1 MRICWF
7 NDNRLGLVKGGQV
20 FDVSKALE
28 KLPKPTYPAVKG
40 GDPLILNLA
49 QLRPAIEAAATGA
62 GTPISEVKF
71 LPPVA
76 APSKIIGTP
85 TNYADHIAEAD
96 RQRDV
101 FTMKRPSANIDD
113 QGLFLKANSCLIGAG
128 ETVKLRFPDRRTDH
142 EMELGVIIGK
152 PASNIKLEDA
162 LNYVAGYCIALDMV
176 VRGSQD
182 RSMRKSVDTYGV
194 AGPWMVTA
202 DEIADPQNLEFF
214 LAVNGE
220 VKQKSNTKNMIMDL
234 KRQIQFGSE
243 YYTLLPGDI
252 IMTGTCSG
260 VSQVKPG
267 DVMHCEIEKIGAMD
281 VRIGA
286 AE

>member
-1 MRICWF
+1 MRICWY
-7 NDNRLGLVKGGQV
+7 NDNRLGVVKGGTV
-20 FDVSKALE
+20 YDATRLLE
-28 KLPKPTYPAVKG
+28 KLPKPTYPYSRS
-40 GDPLILNLA
+40 GDPLLANLA
-49 QLRPAIEAAATGA
+49 KLRPELEAAATGA
-62 GTPISEVKF
+62 GIPVAQVKF
-71 LPPVA
+71 LSPVA
-76 APSKIIGTP
+76 APSKVIGTP
-85 TNYADHIAEAD
+85 TNYKDHIAEANQ
-96 RQRDV
+96 QRAV
-101 FTMKRPSANIDD
+101 FTGRYSGTIEE
-113 QGLFLKANSCLIGAG
+113 QGLFLKANSCLVGAG

-202 DEIADPQNLEFF
+202 DEIADPQNLEFS
-214 LAVNGE
+214 LAVNGD

>member
-20 FDVSKALE
+20 FDVSKVLE
-28 KLPKPTYPAVKG
+28 KLPKPTYPAAKG
-40 GDPLILNLA
+40 GDPLIANLA
-49 QLRPAIEAAATGA
+49 KLRGDIEAAATGA
-62 GTPISEVKF
+62 GIPIAQVKF
-71 LPPVA
+71 LSPVA
-76 APSKIIGTP
+76 SPSKVIGTP
-85 TNYADHIAEAD
+85 TNYKDHIAEAAQ
-96 RQRDV
+96 QREV
-101 FTMKRPSANIDD
+101 FTGRYSGTIEE

-128 ETVKLRFPDRRTDH
+128 ETVRLRFPQRRTDH

-182 RSMRKSVDTYGV
+182 RSMRKSIDTYGV

-202 DEIADPQNLEFF
+202 DEIADPQNLDFS

-220 VKQKSNTKNMIMDL
+220 VKQKSNTKQMIMDL

-252 IMTGTCSG
+252 IMSGTCSG

-267 DVMHCEIEKIGAMD
+267 DVMHCEIQTIGAMD
-281 VRIGA
+281 VRVGA
-286 AE
+286 DD

>member
-1 MRICWF
+1 MRICWY
-7 NDNRLGLVKGGQV
+7 NDNRLGLVKGDRV
-20 FDVSKALE
+20 YDVSKALE
-28 KLPKPTYPAVKG
+28 KLPKPTYPAAKG
-40 GDPLILNLA
+40 GDPLILHLA
-49 QLRPAIEAAATGA
+49 KLRPEIEAAASGS

-71 LPPVA
+71 LSPVA
-76 APSKIIGTP
+76 APSKVIGTP

-96 RQRDV
+96 KQRDV
-101 FTMKRPSANIDD
+101 FTMKRPSTNIDD

-128 ETVKLRFPDRRTDH
+128 EVVKLRFPQRRTDH

-202 DEIADPQNLEFF
+202 DEIADPQNLEFS

-220 VKQKSNTKNMIMDL
+220 IKQKSNTKNMIMDL

-267 DVMHCEIEKIGAMD
+267 DVMHCEIEKVGAMD

-286 AE
+286 AD

>member
-1 MRICWF
+1 MRICWY
-7 NDNRLGLVKGGQV
+7 NDNRLGLVKGDRV
-20 FDVSKALE
+20 FDVSKVLE
-28 KLPKPTYPAVKG
+28 KLPKPTYPAAKG
-40 GDPLILNLA
+40 GDPLIAHLA
-49 QLRPAIEAAATGA
+49 ALRGDLEAAATGPGVPVA
-62 GTPISEVKF
+62 SVKF

-85 TNYADHIAEAD
+85 TNYKDHIAEANL
-96 RQRDV
+96 QREV
-101 FTMKRPSANIDD
+101 FTGRYSGSIEE

-128 ETVKLRFPDRRTDH
+128 ETVRLRFPQRRTDH
-142 EMELGVIIGK
+142 EMELGVVIGK

-182 RSMRKSVDTYGV
+182 RSMRKSIDSYGV

-202 DEIADPQNLEFF
+202 DEIADPQNLDFS

-252 IMTGTCSG
+252 IMSGTCSG

-267 DVMHCEIEKIGAMD
+267 DVMHCEIETIGAMD
-281 VRIGA
+281 VRVGA
-286 AE
+286 AD

>member
-1 MRICWF
+1 MRICWY
-7 NDNRLGLVKGGQV
+7 NDNRLGLVKGDRV
-20 FDVSKALE
+20 YDVSKALE
-28 KLPKPTYPAVKG
+28 KLPKPTYPAARN
-40 GDPLILNLA
+40 GDPLIVHLA
-49 QLRPAIEAAATGA
+49 KLRPDIEAAATGS
-62 GTPISEVKF
+62 GTPISDVKF
-71 LPPVA
+71 LSPVA
-76 APSKIIGTP
+76 SPTKVIGTP

-96 RQRDV
+96 KQRDV

-128 ETVKLRFPDRRTDH
+128 EVVKLRFPQRRTDH

-152 PASNIKLEDA
+152 PASNIKLDDA

-202 DEIADPQNLEFF
+202 DEIADPQNLEFS

-220 VKQKSNTKNMIMDL
+220 IKQKSNTKNMIMDL

-281 VRIGA
+281 VRIGS

>member
-1 MRICWF
+1 MRICWY
-7 NDNRLGLVKGGQV
+7 NDNRLGLVKGDRV
-20 FDVSKALE
+20 YDVSKALE
-28 KLPKPTYPAVKG
+28 KLPKPTYPAARN
-40 GDPLILNLA
+40 GDPLIVHLGK
-49 QLRPAIEAAATGA
+49 LRPDIEAAASGS

-71 LPPVA
+71 LSPVA
-76 APSKIIGTP
+76 APTKVIGTP

-96 RQRDV
+96 KQRDV
-101 FTMKRPSANIDD
+101 FTMKRPSTNIDD

-128 ETVKLRFPDRRTDH
+128 EVVKLRFPQRRTDH
-142 EMELGVIIGK
+142 EMELGVVIGK

-202 DEIADPQNLEFF
+202 DEIADPQNLEFS

-220 VKQKSNTKNMIMDL
+220 IKQKSNTKNMIMDL

-281 VRIGA
+281 VRIGS

>member
-1 MRICWF
+1 MRICWY
-7 NDNRLGLVKGGQV
+7 NDNRLGLVKGDRV
-20 FDVSKALE
+20 YDASKALE
-28 KLPKPTYPAVKG
+28 KLPKPSYPAART
-40 GDPLILNLA
+40 GDPLLVHLA
-49 QLRPAIEAAATGA
+49 QMRPAIEAAATGS

-71 LPPVA
+71 LSPVA
-76 APSKIIGTP
+76 APSKVIGTP

-96 RQRDV
+96 KQRDV
-101 FTMKRPSANIDD
+101 FTMKRPSTNIDD

-128 ETVKLRFPDRRTDH
+128 EVVKLRFPQRRTDH

-202 DEIADPQNLEFF
+202 DEIADPQNLEFS

-220 VKQKSNTKNMIMDL
+220 IKQKSNTKNMIMDL

>member
-1 MRICWF
+1 MRICWY
-7 NDNRLGLVKGGQV
+7 NDNRLGLVKGDRV
-20 FDVSKALE
+20 YDASKALE
-28 KLPKPTYPAVKG
+28 KLPKPTYPAAKG
-40 GDPLILNLA
+40 GDPLIVHLA
-49 QLRPAIEAAATGA
+49 KLRPEIEAAASGA
-62 GTPISEVKF
+62 GTPIGELKF
-71 LPPVA
+71 LAPVA
-76 APSKIIGTP
+76 APSKVIGTP
-85 TNYADHIAEAD
+85 TNYQDHIAEAD

-128 ETVKLRFPDRRTDH
+128 ETVKLRFPQRRTDH
-142 EMELGVIIGK
+142 EMELGVVIGK

-162 LNYVAGYCIALDMV
+162 LSYVAGYCIALDMV

-194 AGPWMVTA
+194 AGPWLVTA
-202 DEIADPQNLEFF
+202 DEIADPQNLDFF

-252 IMTGTCSG
+252 IMTGTCAG

>member
-7 NDNRLGLVKGGQV
+7 NDNRLGLVKGGKV
-20 FDVSKALE
+20 FDVSKVLE
-28 KLPKPTYPAVKG
+28 KLPKPTYPAAKG
-40 GDPLILNLA
+40 GDPLIAHLA
-49 QLRPAIEAAATGA
+49 SLRGDIEAAATGA
-62 GTPISEVKF
+62 GLDVAAVKF
-71 LPPVA
+71 LSPVA

-85 TNYADHIAEAD
+85 TNYKDHIAEANQ
-96 RQRDV
+96 QRAV
-101 FTMKRPSANIDD
+101 FTNRYSGTIEE

-128 ETVKLRFPDRRTDH
+128 ETVKLRFPERRTDH
-142 EMELGVIIGK
+142 EMELGVVIGK

-202 DEIADPQNLEFF
+202 DEIADPQNLDFS

-234 KRQIQFGSE
+234 KRQIQFGAE

-252 IMTGTCSG
+252 IMSGTCSG

-267 DVMHCEIEKIGAMD
+267 DVMHCEIETIGAMD
-281 VRIGA
+281 VRVGA
-286 AE
+286 AD

>member
-1 MRICWF
+1 MRICWY
-7 NDNRLGLVKGGQV
+7 NDNRLGLVKGDRV
-20 FDVSKALE
+20 YDASKALE
-28 KLPKPTYPAVKG
+28 KLPKPTYPAAKS
-40 GDPLILNLA
+40 GDPLIVHLA
-49 QLRPAIEAAATGA
+49 KLRPEIEAAASGS

-71 LPPVA
+71 LSPIA
-76 APSKIIGTP
+76 APSKVIGTP

-96 RQRDV
+96 KQRDV
-101 FTMKRPSANIDD
+101 FTMKRPSTNIDD

-128 ETVKLRFPDRRTDH
+128 EVVKLRFPQRRTDH

-152 PASNIKLEDA
+152 PASNIKLDDA

-202 DEIADPQNLEFF
+202 DEIADPQNLEFS

-220 VKQKSNTKNMIMDL
+220 IKQKSNTKNMIMDL

>member
-1 MRICWF
+1 MRICWY
-7 NDNRLGLVKGGQV
+7 NDNRLGLVKGDRV
-20 FDVSKALE
+20 YDASKALE
-28 KLPKPTYPAVKG
+28 KLPKLTYPAAKG
-40 GDPLILNLA
+40 GDPVIVRLA
-49 QLRPAIEAAATGA
+49 QLKPDIEAAASGA
-62 GTPISEVKF
+62 GIPVSEVKF

-85 TNYADHIAEAD
+85 TNYMDHRAEAQQ
-96 RQRDV
+96 QREV
-101 FTMKRPSANIDD
+101 FGGRYTGGIED

-128 ETVKLRFPDRRTDH
+128 ETVKLRFPERRTDH
-142 EMELGVIIGK
+142 EMELGVVIGK

-176 VRGSQD
+176 VRGTQD

-202 DEIADPQNLEFF
+202 DEIGDPQNLDFF
-214 LAVNGE
+214 LAVNGD
-220 VKQKSNTKNMIMDL
+220 VKQKSNTKMMIMDL

-252 IMTGTCSG
+252 IMTGTCAG
-260 VSQVKPG
+260 VSQVKAG

>member
-1 MRICWF
+1 MSICWY
-7 NDNRLGLVKGGQV
+7 NDTRLGVVKGGTV
-20 FDVSKALE
+20 YDATLLIE
-28 KLPKPTYPAVKG
+28 KLPKPTYPASRG
-40 GDPLILNLA
+40 GDPLIANLA
-49 QLRPAIEAAATGA
+49 KLRPDLEAAATGS
-62 GTPISEVKF
+62 GIPVTQVKF
-71 LPPVA
+71 LSPVA
-76 APSKIIGTP
+76 APSKVIGTP
-85 TNYADHIAEAD
+85 TNYTDHIAEANQ
-96 RQRDV
+96 QRAV
-101 FTMKRPSANIDD
+101 FTGRYSGTIEE

-128 ETVKLRFPDRRTDH
+128 ETVKLRFPARRTDH

-202 DEIADPQNLEFF
+202 DEIADPQNLEFS

-220 VKQKSNTKNMIMDL
+220 IKQKSNTKNMIMDL

-267 DVMHCEIEKIGAMD
+267 DVMHCEIETIGAMD

-286 AE
+286 AD

>member
-7 NDNRLGLVKGGQV
+7 NDNRLGLVKGGKV
-20 FDVSKALE
+20 FDVSKVLE
-28 KLPKPTYPAVKG
+28 KLPKPTYPHAKG
-40 GDPLILNLA
+40 GDPLIAHLPA
-49 QLRPAIEAAATGA
+49 LRGDLEAAATGA
-62 GTPISEVKF
+62 GLDIASVKF
-71 LPPVA
+71 LSPVA
-76 APSKIIGTP
+76 APSKVIGTP
-85 TNYADHIAEAD
+85 TNYTDHIAEANQ
-96 RQRDV
+96 QRAV
-101 FTMKRPSANIDD
+101 FTGRYSGTIEE

-128 ETVKLRFPDRRTDH
+128 ETVKLRFPERRTDH

-162 LNYVAGYCIALDMV
+162 LSYVAGYCIALDMV

-182 RSMRKSVDTYGV
+182 RSMRKSIDTYGV

-202 DEIADPQNLEFF
+202 DEIADPQNLDFS

-252 IMTGTCSG
+252 IMSGTCAG

-281 VRIGA
+281 VRVGA
-286 AE
+286 AD

>member
-7 NDNRLGLVKGGQV
+7 NDNRLGVVKGGTV
-20 FDVSKALE
+20 YDATRLLE
-28 KLPKPTYPAVKG
+28 KLPKPTYPASRG
-40 GDPLILNLA
+40 GDPLIANLA
-49 QLRPAIEAAATGA
+49 KLKPELEAAATGA
-62 GTPISEVKF
+62 GIPVAQVKF
-71 LPPVA
+71 LSPVA
-76 APSKIIGTP
+76 APSKVIGTP
-85 TNYADHIAEAD
+85 TNYKDHIAEANQ
-96 RQRDV
+96 QRAV
-101 FTMKRPSANIDD
+101 FTGRYSGTIEE
-113 QGLFLKANSCLIGAG
+113 QGLFLKANSCLIGGG
-128 ETVKLRFPDRRTDH
+128 ETVKLRFPSRRTDH

-202 DEIADPQNLEFF
+202 DEIADPQNLDFS

-234 KRQIQFGSE
+234 KRQIQFGAE

-252 IMTGTCSG
+252 IMSGTCSG

-286 AE
+286 AD

>member
-1 MRICWF
+1 MRICWY
-7 NDNRLGLVKGGQV
+7 NDNRLGLVKGDRV
-20 FDVSKALE
+20 YDVSKALE
-28 KLPKPTYPAVKG
+28 KLPKPSYPAARN
-40 GDPLILNLA
+40 GDPLIVHLA
-49 QLRPAIEAAATGA
+49 KLRPDIEAAASGS

-71 LPPVA
+71 LSPVA
-76 APSKIIGTP
+76 APTKVIGTP

-96 RQRDV
+96 KQRDV
-101 FTMKRPSANIDD
+101 FTMKRPSTNIDD

-128 ETVKLRFPDRRTDH
+128 EVVKLRFPQRRTDH
-142 EMELGVIIGK
+142 EMELGIVIGK

-202 DEIADPQNLEFF
+202 DEIADPQNLEFS

-220 VKQKSNTKNMIMDL
+220 IKQKSNTKNMIMDL

>member
-28 KLPKPTYPAVKG
+28 KLPKPTYPAAKG
-40 GDPLILNLA
+40 GDPLIANLA
-49 QLRPAIEAAATGA
+49 KLRGDIEAAATGSGIPVA
-62 GTPISEVKF
+62 QVKF
-71 LPPVA
+71 LAPVA
-76 APSKIIGTP
+76 APTKIIGTP

-113 QGLFLKANSCLIGAG
+113 QGLFLKANSCLIGPG
-128 ETVKLRFPDRRTDH
+128 ETVKLRFPERRTDH

-182 RSMRKSVDTYGV
+182 RSMRKSIDTYGV

-202 DEIADPQNLEFF
+202 DEIADPQNLDFS

-220 VKQKSNTKNMIMDL
+220 VKQKSNTKNMIMNL

-267 DVMHCEIEKIGAMD
+267 DVMHCEIEMIGAMD

-286 AE
+286 AD

>member
-20 FDVSKALE
+20 FDVSKVLE
-28 KLPKPTYPAVKG
+28 KLPKPTYPAAKG
-40 GDPLILNLA
+40 GDPLIANLA
-49 QLRPAIEAAATGA
+49 KLRGDIEAAATGA
-62 GTPISEVKF
+62 GIPVAQVKF
-71 LPPVA
+71 LSPVA

-128 ETVKLRFPDRRTDH
+128 ETVKLRFPQRRTDH

-162 LNYVAGYCIALDMV
+162 LSYVAGYCIALDMV

-182 RSMRKSVDTYGV
+182 RSMRKSIDTYGV

-202 DEIADPQNLEFF
+202 DEIADPQNLDFS

-252 IMTGTCSG
+252 IMSGTCAG

-281 VRIGA
+281 VRVGA
-286 AE
+286 DD

>member
-1 MRICWF
+1 MRICWY
-7 NDNRLGLVKGGQV
+7 NDNRLGLVKGDRV
-20 FDVSKALE
+20 YDASKALE
-28 KLPKPTYPAVKG
+28 KLPKPTYPAAKG
-40 GDPLILNLA
+40 GDPLIVHLA
-49 QLRPAIEAAATGA
+49 KLRPEIEAAATGS
-62 GTPISEVKF
+62 GTPIGEVKF
-71 LPPVA
+71 LSPVA
-76 APSKIIGTP
+76 APSKVIGTP

-96 RQRDV
+96 KQRDV
-101 FTMKRPSANIDD
+101 FTMKRPSTNIDD

-128 ETVKLRFPDRRTDH
+128 EVVKLRFPQRRTDH

-202 DEIADPQNLEFF
+202 DEIADPQNLEFS

-220 VKQKSNTKNMIMDL
+220 IKQKSNTKNMIMDL

>member
-1 MRICWF
+1 MRICWY
-7 NDNRLGLVKGGQV
+7 NDNRLGLVKGDRV
-20 FDVSKALE
+20 YDASKALE
-28 KLPKPTYPAVKG
+28 KLPKPTYPAAKG
-40 GDPLILNLA
+40 GDPLIVHLA
-49 QLRPAIEAAATGA
+49 KLRPEIEAAANGS
-62 GTPISEVKF
+62 GTPIREVKF
-71 LPPVA
+71 LSPVA
-76 APSKIIGTP
+76 APSKVIGTP

-96 RQRDV
+96 KQRDV
-101 FTMKRPSANIDD
+101 FTMKRPSTNIDD

-128 ETVKLRFPDRRTDH
+128 EVVKLRFPQRRTDH

-162 LNYVAGYCIALDMV
+162 LSYVAGYCIALDMV

-202 DEIADPQNLEFF
+202 DEIADPQNLEFS

-220 VKQKSNTKNMIMDL
+220 IKQKSNTKNMIMDL
-234 KRQIQFGSE
+234 KRQIRFGSE